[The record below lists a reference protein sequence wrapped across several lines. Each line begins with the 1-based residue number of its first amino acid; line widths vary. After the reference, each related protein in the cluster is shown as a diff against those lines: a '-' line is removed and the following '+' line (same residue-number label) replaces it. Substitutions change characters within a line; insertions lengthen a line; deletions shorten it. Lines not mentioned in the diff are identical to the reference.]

1 MNGKKLKIIRKQNG
15 LTQQQVADALGITRS
30 AYCSYETGRRSI
42 DFDVVGKLGKFY
54 HIRFGFLAEEI
65 GSEYLFDNDFEP
77 SNTEIQYLSQ
87 LSKEEADLIV
97 SLRIA
102 NDSAKAEILDFAK
115 DKSGRKSL

>member
-1 MNGKKLKIIRKQNG
+1 MNSKKLKIIRKQNG

-42 DFDVVGKLGKFY
+42 DFDVVGKLSKFY
-54 HIRFGFLAEEI
+54 HIRFGLLAEEI
-65 GSEYLFDNDFEP
+65 GLEYLFDNDFES

-102 NDSAKAEILDFAK
+102 NDSAKAEIIDFAK